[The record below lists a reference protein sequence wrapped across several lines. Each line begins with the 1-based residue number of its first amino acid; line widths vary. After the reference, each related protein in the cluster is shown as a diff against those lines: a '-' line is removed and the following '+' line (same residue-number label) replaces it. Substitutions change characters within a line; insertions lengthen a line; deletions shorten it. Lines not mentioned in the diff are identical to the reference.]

1 VSDLPGH
8 FWLLEN
14 GALVAFFAGVCA
26 VLYTGTIG
34 TGGSRSAAFRLA
46 ATAGILSGSWLL
58 AITLLAENGVYEAR
72 PGGFPW
78 IAPTIIMGVAAVL
91 LAARI
96 PAVATAL
103 SHPRAAVW
111 LTALQFVRV
120 IGVVFVLAFA
130 IDRLPPVFAIPV
142 GCGDLAVG
150 IAAPFVARRLAR
162 DPSSVKGAALF
173 NRLGML
179 DLILSVPLGVLASPA
194 IALFGPNTTIN
205 MGLLPLAI
213 IPMVG
218 VPSVFAV
225 HLLALRRLRHMHRD
239 SVVPEAIRPYV
250 PATGR
255 S

>member
-1 VSDLPGH
+1 VSDLPGY
-8 FWLLEN
+8 FWLLEI
-14 GALVAFFAGVCA
+14 GAIVAFFAGICA

-34 TGGSRSAAFRLA
+34 SGGARSAAFRLTV
-46 ATAGILSGSWLL
+46 TAGTLLGGWLL
-58 AITLLAENGVYEAR
+58 AITLLTENGVYEAK

-78 IAPTIIMGVAAVL
+78 IAPTIIGGVTAIL
-91 LAARI
+91 LASRI

-111 LTALQFVRV
+111 LTALQSVRV
-120 IGVVFVLAFA
+120 IGVVFVLAFVL
-130 IDRLPPVFAIPV
+130 DRLPPVFAIPV
-142 GCGDLAVG
+142 GCGDIAVG

-162 DPSSVKGAALF
+162 DPSAVKGAALF
-173 NRLGML
+173 HRLGTL

-194 IALFGPNTTIN
+194 IALFGPNTTLN

-225 HLLALRRLRHMHRD
+225 HLLALRRLRSMRRD
-239 SVVPEAIRPYV
+239 SPAPEAIRSYA

-255 S
+255 P